1 MSCGPLDVYVHVD
14 ADVERSV
21 VSVIAHQLRILEV
34 KEVKECI
41 DIAFACTLHTA
52 NNIVKGSSEHW

>member
-21 VSVIAHQLRILEV
+21 VTVIAHQLRIL
-34 KEVKECI
+34 EVKECI
-41 DIAFACTLHTA
+41 DIAFACTLH
-52 NNIVKGSSEHW
+52 NIVKGSSEHW